1 MPHNNHLHTCR
12 TAALLKALDADDAD
26 IERVRDLLFRAEER
40 YVAAW
45 NAHQTANEVWATA
58 CELHAVSAARL
69 ALRAIEETAE
79 EVREAG
85 EQIRALE
92 RRLEDLE

>member
-1 MPHNNHLHTCR
+1 MNHNHMHICR
-12 TAALLKALDADDAD
+12 TTALLKALDADETD
-26 IERVRDLLFRAEER
+26 IERVRDSLFQAEER

-58 CELHAVSAARL
+58 CELHAASAARL
-69 ALRAIEETAE
+69 ALRAIEETAG